1 MNGIIIVN
9 QIIGH
14 NQYKID
20 RFKEEFSKLGVGI
33 EVFTNNGLLAE
44 VKNGEVVINL
54 PKCDFVL
61 YLDKDIYLARLLERA
76 GIRLFNKADFIKM
89 CDDKMLTFIRCANE
103 GIPMP
108 KTIAGPLVYL
118 SNLNP
123 DTSFLD
129 KVIDELS
136 LPLIVK
142 KVYGSLG
149 EGVFLANN
157 KQELLSIY
165 LQHAHNPILFQEY
178 MPKSKGKSIRVLI
191 IDGKVFGSFI
201 RKNQGD
207 FRSNFGDT
215 AGSEILQ
222 NNEKYHAFA
231 QKIADILE
239 IEYAGIDLLDDQN
252 GQPILCE
259 INSNAFFEEFEKVT
273 SLNVARAYAEMV
285 IRKIKN
291 EQE

>member
-1 MNGIIIVN
+1 M
-9 QIIGH
+9 
-14 NQYKID
+14 
-20 RFKEEFSKLGVGI
+20 
-33 EVFTNNGLLAE
+33 
-44 VKNGEVVINL
+44 
-54 PKCDFVL
+54 
-61 YLDKDIYLARLLERA
+61 
-76 GIRLFNKADFIKM
+76 
-89 CDDKMLTFIRCANE
+89 
-103 GIPMP
+103 
-108 KTIAGPLVYL
+108 
-118 SNLNP
+118 
-123 DTSFLD
+123 
-129 KVIDELS
+129 IDELS

-215 AGSEILQ
+215 AGSEVLQ